1 MNSKGE
7 QPDDEY
13 VATPEELQFID
24 AAMAAIDSG
33 EFATDDEVEA
43 AFAKFSSTVKLAA
56 PQAPA
61 LKRSD

>member
-13 VATPEELQFID
+13 VATPEELQIID

-43 AFAKFSSTVKLAA
+43 AFAKFRR
-56 PQAPA
+56 Q
-61 LKRSD
+61 